1 MFVARFA
8 GDVWY
13 TVPAGR
19 AWPGIKETVVIRTLA
34 RITRAVL
41 AVAVACTVLTLQTGC
56 NTVKGAGTDIQN
68 AGQAGQNA
76 IDNAGKK

>member
-1 MFVARFA
+1 M
-8 GDVWY
+8 
-13 TVPAGR
+13 
-19 AWPGIKETVVIRTLA
+19 IRTLA
-34 RITRAVL
+34 RITSAVL